1 MAVPFSHPV
10 SLRRFVDYGCWVQRH
25 GVSDLDTRRVTGL
38 GRDSDG
44 FALELSDGAQLKA
57 GRVVVACGIAP
68 FERIPEHL
76 RDLPGNLASHTGH
89 HDDLSIFAVKRLAI
103 VGSGQSAL
111 ECAVLAMER
120 GAEVEIIGRRSE
132 MTWLRNRSPSQF
144 LGPMKPLIYAPTDV
158 GPLWYSRLVAAP
170 ALFRGRLPQETQDR
184 IAYRSIRPACSH
196 FVKVRIDGIKLT
208 MGTEATAA
216 DPIGGGV
223 LGHTL
228 TDGTQREVDHL
239 MFGTGYK
246 VDVTRYPFLSEGLLS
261 ELRVVDGYP
270 ASTRGFET
278 SVPRLHMLGA
288 PAARSFSGLMR
299 PRFVLSSWYAGTR
312 LASALAPARRRV
324 PSGYLP
330 QAASVSSQAL
340 DLHGGGR
347 TASPAGT
354 GSRHV
359 GRVPTHFL
367 RGIMI
372 RCNDWRLDRLA
383 TTPSEKADSPHW
395 RCAPS
400 NVCSSALVAAW
411 LAM

>member
-1 MAVPFSHPV
+1 M
-10 SLRRFVDYGCWVQRH
+10 
-25 GVSDLDTRRVTGL
+25 
-38 GRDSDG
+38 
-44 FALELSDGAQLKA
+44 
-57 GRVVVACGIAP
+57 VVACGIAP

-89 HDDLSIFAVKRLAI
+89 HDDLSIFAGKRLAI

-132 MTWLRNRSPSQF
+132 MTWLRNWSPSQF

-170 ALFRGRLPQETQDR
+170 ALFTRLPQETQDR

-208 MGTEATAA
+208 MGTEVTAA

-223 LGHTL
+223 RLTL

-270 ASTRGFET
+270 VLTRGFET

-288 PAARSFSGLMR
+288 PAARSFGPTL
-299 PRFVLSSWYAGTR
+299 RFVSGSWYAGTR

-324 PSGYLP
+324 PSGFRRQLLP
-330 QAASVSSQAL
+330 SSQA
-340 DLHGGGR
+340 
-347 TASPAGT
+347 A
-354 GSRHV
+354 
-359 GRVPTHFL
+359 
-367 RGIMI
+367 
-372 RCNDWRLDRLA
+372 
-383 TTPSEKADSPHW
+383 
-395 RCAPS
+395 
-400 NVCSSALVAAW
+400 
-411 LAM
+411 

>member
-1 MAVPFSHPV
+1 MSQDVEVAVIGAGPHGLSAAIHLRRAGIAAYALGEPMSFWRGMPAGMRLRSNMSATNMVETNGRFTLASYMADTGEPFSHPV

-25 GVSDLDTRRVTGL
+25 GVSDLDTRRVAGL
-38 GRDSDG
+38 ERDNDG

-89 HDDLSIFAVKRLAI
+89 HDDLSIFAGKRLAI

-132 MTWLRNRSPSQF
+132 MTWLRNWSPSQF
-144 LGPMKPLIYAPTDV
+144 LGPLKSLIYAPTDV

-170 ALFRGRLPQETQDR
+170 ALFTRLPQETQDR

-196 FVKVRIDGIKLT
+196 FVKVRIDGIKMT
-208 MGTEATAA
+208 MGTEVTAA
-216 DPIGGGV
+216 DPIGDGV
-223 LGHTL
+223 RLTL

-270 ASTRGFET
+270 VLTRGFET

-288 PAARSFSGLMR
+288 PAARSFGPTL
-299 PRFVLSSWYAGTR
+299 RFVSGSWYAGTR

-324 PSGYLP
+324 PSGFRRQLLP
-330 QAASVSSQAL
+330 SSQA
-340 DLHGGGR
+340 
-347 TASPAGT
+347 A
-354 GSRHV
+354 
-359 GRVPTHFL
+359 
-367 RGIMI
+367 
-372 RCNDWRLDRLA
+372 
-383 TTPSEKADSPHW
+383 
-395 RCAPS
+395 
-400 NVCSSALVAAW
+400 
-411 LAM
+411 